1 MFWNYLKIAVRNLM
15 RKKFYTIINIAGL
28 AIGICCAIMI
38 GLYIQNELSYDKYND
53 DYERIYR
60 LESHFTIQESEDL
73 FAVTALPLAPAIK
86 LEFPEDV
93 EQYCR
98 YREMD
103 NNLFQIDDKKYFED
117 NVYYADSTV
126 FEIFSYEFLRGEP
139 SEALDD
145 PNEIVLTESFAK
157 RIFGEQDPLGQ
168 FLETGYGFGFTVT
181 GVIKD
186 LPQNSHLNFE
196 ALASMVTLARF
207 WGAEMFHSLDPNLF
221 WNVGFY
227 SFIKL
232 TEGGSIDNIMRGYP
246 AFNEKY
252 IKALGETLN
261 ASYQLMAQRL
271 DRVHL
276 YSKLGGDLPTG
287 NISYVYIF
295 GIVALFLL
303 LIGCINYMNMAT
315 AQSSGRATEVGI
327 RKVSGAQRGSLQ
339 RQFLLESVVISIF
352 AYILAVLAVELL
364 LPTFNELAGR
374 QLSLNISENLNYYGL
389 FLLLSIVV
397 GLISGSYPAFYLSA
411 FVPVEVLKGKLN
423 KGSTTLRKL
432 LVVVQFS
439 ISIIMIICTLGVV
452 SQLKFMQ
459 NSDLGFE
466 KDNLVVLTIRDT
478 TGARNLAI
486 FRDEL
491 LKHPKIL
498 KAGTSS
504 SIPGSGYGIIVQRYE
519 TDEGEMSEKA
529 INFVMVD
536 KDYLDVMGIKIL
548 LGREFDPELATDLEE
563 SCLINQ
569 SCAENLGWG
578 ENAIG
583 KKLDFGAAP
592 DGSATRNTRVI
603 GVVKDFHYRSLRNLI
618 DPIILMLSDEPL
630 QTITLKIDQSDLES
644 TLSFM
649 EEKWNEFCP
658 TFPFSYEFMD
668 DNLRAQYEAEEK
680 TSRVFSYFTI
690 ICIFIA
696 CLGLLGLTAYATEQ
710 RIREIS
716 IRKVL
721 GATEKSIVY
730 LLTSNFAIL
739 VIISNVIAWPV
750 AWLGIKKWLENFAY
764 STKLSL
770 LLYVA
775 AGLIALIIAILTIS
789 IRAIHAARTNP
800 ADALK
805 YE

>member
-38 GLYIQNELSYDKYND
+38 GLYVQNELSYDKYNE

-60 LESHFTIQESEDL
+60 LESHFTINETDDL
-73 FAVTALPLAPAIK
+73 FAVTAIPLAPAIK

-98 YREMD
+98 YRAMD
-103 NNLFQIDDKKYFED
+103 NNLFQIDNKKYFED
-117 NVYYADSTV
+117 NVHYADSTV

-145 PNEIVLTESFAK
+145 PNEIVLTESFAR
-157 RIFGEQDPLGQ
+157 RIFGTQDPLGEY
-168 FLETGYGFGFTVT
+168 LETGYGFGFTVT

-196 ALASMVTLARF
+196 ALASMVTLAQF
-207 WGAEMFHSLDPNLF
+207 YGAETFHSLDPNLF

-261 ASYQLMAQRL
+261 AKFQLMAQRL
-271 DRVHL
+271 DKVHL
-276 YSKLGGDLPTG
+276 NSKLKYELPTG
-287 NISYVYIF
+287 NMGYVFIF

-327 RKVSGAQRGSLQ
+327 RKVAGAQRGSLQ
-339 RQFLLESVVISIF
+339 MQFLLESVVISIF
-352 AYILAVLAVELL
+352 AYVLAVLAVELL

-374 QLSLNISENLNYYGL
+374 ELSLNIGENLNYYGL
-389 FLLLSIVV
+389 FLLVSVVV
-397 GLISGSYPAFYLSA
+397 GLVSGSYPAFYLSS
-411 FVPVEVLKGKLN
+411 FVPVEVLKGKLS

-459 NSDLGFE
+459 NTDLGFD
-466 KDNLVVLTIRDT
+466 KDNIVVLTIRDT
-478 TGARNLAI
+478 TGARNLAT

-491 LKHPKIL
+491 LQHPKIL

-504 SIPGSGYGIIVQRYE
+504 SIPGSGYGIIVQRFE

-536 KDYLDVMGIKIL
+536 ENYLDVMDIKIL

-563 SCLINQ
+563 ACLINQ

-592 DGSATRNTRVI
+592 DGTATRNTRVI
-603 GVVKDFHYRSLRNLI
+603 GVVKDFHYTSLHNLI
-618 DPIILMLSDEPL
+618 DPLILMLSDEPL
-630 QTITLKIDQSDLES
+630 QTITLRIDQSDLES

-750 AWLGIKKWLENFAY
+750 AWWGMKNWLENFAY
-764 STKLSL
+764 STKLSPL
-770 LLYVA
+770 IYVA

>member
-630 QTITLKIDQSDLES
+630 QTITLRIDQSDLES

>member
-145 PNEIVLTESFAK
+145 PNEIVLTESFAR

-196 ALASMVTLARF
+196 ALASMVTLAQF
-207 WGAEMFHSLDPNLF
+207 FGVEMFHSLDPNLF

-261 ASYQLMAQRL
+261 AKFQLMAQRL
-271 DRVHL
+271 DKVHL
-276 YSKLGGDLPTG
+276 NSKLKYELPTG
-287 NISYVYIF
+287 NMGYVYIF

-327 RKVSGAQRGSLQ
+327 RKVAGAQRGSLQ

-352 AYILAVLAVELL
+352 AFVLAVLAVELL

-374 QLSLNISENLNYYGL
+374 ELSLNIGENLNYYGL
-389 FLLLSIVV
+389 FLLVSIVV
-397 GLISGSYPAFYLSA
+397 GLISGSYPAFYLSS
-411 FVPVEVLKGKLN
+411 FVPVEVLKGKLS

-459 NSDLGFE
+459 NTDLGFD
-466 KDNLVVLTIRDT
+466 KDSLVVLTIRDT
-478 TGARNLAI
+478 TGARNLAT

-563 SCLINQ
+563 ASLINQ

-630 QTITLKIDQSDLES
+630 QTITLRIDQSDLES

-739 VIISNVIAWPV
+739 VIISNVIAWPI

-764 STKLSL
+764 STKLSPL
-770 LLYVA
+770 IYVA

-789 IRAIHAARTNP
+789 IKAIHAARTNP

>member
-1 MFWNYLKIAVRNLM
+1 M
-15 RKKFYTIINIAGL
+15 
-28 AIGICCAIMI
+28 
-38 GLYIQNELSYDKYND
+38 
-53 DYERIYR
+53 
-60 LESHFTIQESEDL
+60 ESHFTIQESEDL

-145 PNEIVLTESFAK
+145 PNEIVLTESFAR

-196 ALASMVTLARF
+196 ALASMVTLAQF
-207 WGAEMFHSLDPNLF
+207 YGAETFHSLDPNLF

-261 ASYQLMAQRL
+261 AKFQLMAQRL
-271 DRVHL
+271 DKVHL
-276 YSKLGGDLPTG
+276 NSKLKYELPTG
-287 NISYVYIF
+287 NMGYVYIF

-327 RKVSGAQRGSLQ
+327 RKVAGAQRGSLQ

-352 AYILAVLAVELL
+352 AFVLAVLAVELL

-374 QLSLNISENLNYYGL
+374 ELSLNIGENLNYYGL
-389 FLLLSIVV
+389 FLLVSIVV
-397 GLISGSYPAFYLSA
+397 GLISGSYPAFYLSS
-411 FVPVEVLKGKLN
+411 FVPVEVLKGKLS

-459 NSDLGFE
+459 NTDLGFD
-466 KDNLVVLTIRDT
+466 KDSLVVLTIRDT
-478 TGARNLAI
+478 TGARNLAT

-563 SCLINQ
+563 ASLINQ

-649 EEKWNEFCP
+649 EEKWNKFCP

-739 VIISNVIAWPV
+739 VIISNVIAWPI

-764 STKLSL
+764 STKLSPL
-770 LLYVA
+770 IYVA